1 MKYIFYISKSFVILH
16 LFKDFLSLHIELHE
30 IENLIDMN
38 IQELKTFSSCNL
50 ASW

>member
-16 LFKDFLSLHIELHE
+16 LFKDLSLHIELHE